1 MTQTSILITGGAG
14 GIGAASARELARR
27 GYAVVIADLDADLC
41 TAIAKELTSAGGLAT
56 GIGLDVTDPAAA
68 DVALEAAAALA
79 PLSAVV
85 NSAGIVHQ
93 GTLDDVTPAEWER
106 VLAINLTGTFT
117 MCKAAAP
124 RLAANGGGAL
134 VNLASTAGRTAS
146 TFSSPA
152 YVASKAGVIGLTMS
166 LARQLAESGVRV
178 NAVAPGIIDTAM
190 IQGYGPERIATLVAG
205 IPVGRMG
212 TAEEVATTIAYLAT
226 DESSYVTGQTIAIN
240 GGTFIS

>member
-1 MTQTSILITGGAG
+1 
-14 GIGAASARELARR
+14 
-27 GYAVVIADLDADLC
+27 
-41 TAIAKELTSAGGLAT
+41 
-56 GIGLDVTDPAAA
+56 
-68 DVALEAAAALA
+68 
-79 PLSAVV
+79 
-85 NSAGIVHQ
+85 
-93 GTLDDVTPAEWER
+93 
-106 VLAINLTGTFT
+106 
-117 MCKAAAP
+117 
-124 RLAANGGGAL
+124 
-134 VNLASTAGRTAS
+134 
-146 TFSSPA
+146 
-152 YVASKAGVIGLTMS
+152 MS